1 MLFSGCQ
8 DVAWLSTCNESH
20 WYDKVIQFHVFIIL
34 AYPGEEGW
42 MLAFAPE
49 HGQLLKAK
57 EAKAPT
63 AKVTKNFTISTCWK
77 NSGISENPTWTNHPT
92 KLTTPQETLQVD
104 LWALCDF
111 WSSFRRKKRSMAAI
125 PWIYCGFLVFFFNE
139 NLRGVINAEMVVHV
153 YPKVISLR
161 DLFTWNSIAPPWV
174 NISRSNSGKWK
185 VCETIYIYTCRP
197 ILF

>member
-20 WYDKVIQFHVFIIL
+20 WYDKVIHFHVFIIL

-63 AKVTKNFTISTCWK
+63 AKVTQKI
-77 NSGISENPTWTNHPT
+77 HH
-92 KLTTPQETLQVD
+92 
-104 LWALCDF
+104 
-111 WSSFRRKKRSMAAI
+111 
-125 PWIYCGFLVFFFNE
+125 IYMLE
-139 NLRGVINAEMVVHV
+139 
-153 YPKVISLR
+153 KLR
-161 DLFTWNSIAPPWV
+161 DI
-174 NISRSNSGKWK
+174 R
-185 VCETIYIYTCRP
+185 
-197 ILF
+197 